1 MEMERS
7 SNRRDDA
14 EKRIG
19 LTWCDDAEKRIG
31 LTWCH
36 DAQKGIV

>member
-14 EKRIG
+14 QKGIG
-19 LTWCDDAEKRIG
+19 LAWCDDAEKRIG
-31 LTWCH
+31 LTWRD
-36 DAQKGIV
+36 DAQKGLV